1 VAHGIR
7 RARSFVGA
15 PLISKLQQ
23 SIGRTTAGVTLRVL
37 RTRLRE
43 VATVDVSEELKKVAV
58 PILCTLPMRGG
69 NRGFHARVISASL
82 SGADRMRD

>member
-1 VAHGIR
+1 LPIR
-7 RARSFVGA
+7 A
-15 PLISKLQQ
+15 
-23 SIGRTTAGVTLRVL
+23 T
-37 RTRLRE
+37 TRLRE